1 MEIGIGLPNPVPNT
15 PGTLLVDWARRA
27 EQRGFAGLAT
37 IDRLMYPSFDS
48 LAALAAAAG
57 ATTRI
62 GLLTNVLLAPLYPA
76 PLLAKTA
83 ASVDQLSGGR
93 LTLGL
98 APGGRADDYTAV
110 GRDFQRRG
118 RDFDA
123 QLQVLH
129 RAWRGELIGDSTNPL
144 CPTPVRE
151 QRVPILIGG
160 TTAPAVRRAINWGA
174 GFTIGGAGPEQAA
187 PLVERFRTAW
197 RESAR
202 EGAPRIAAL
211 AYFSLGSD
219 AEDDSRHY
227 LRDYYAF
234 LGDYAN
240 VIADGAL
247 RSESTIRDAI
257 RAFSDIGIT
266 ELYLDPTKASLD
278 QIDRLADV
286 VL

>member
-1 MEIGIGLPNPVPNT
+1 VEIGIGLPSPVPGT
-15 PGTLLVDWARRA
+15 QGTLLVDWARRA

-37 IDRLMYPSFDS
+37 IDRLVYPSFDS
-48 LAALAAAAG
+48 LATLAAAAG
-57 ATTRI
+57 ATTHI

-98 APGGRADDYTAV
+98 APGGRADDYAAV
-110 GRDFQRRG
+110 GRDFHTRG
-118 RDFDA
+118 LDFDA

-129 RAWRGELIGDSTNPL
+129 RAWRGELIDDTTNPL
-144 CPTPVRE
+144 CPTPVHE

-160 TTAPAVRRAINWGA
+160 TSDGAVRRTIDWGA
-174 GFTIGGAGPEQAA
+174 GFTIGGAAPEQAA
-187 PLVERFRTAW
+187 PLVERVRGAW

-202 EGAPRIAAL
+202 EDAPRIAAL
-211 AYFSLGSD
+211 AYFSVGSD
-219 AEDDSRHY
+219 AEEDSRRY
-227 LRDYYAF
+227 LRDYYNF

-240 VIADGAL
+240 MIADGAL
-247 RSESTIRDAI
+247 RSESAIRDAM
-257 RAFSDIGIT
+257 RAFSDIGVT
-266 ELYLDPTKASLD
+266 ELYFDPTKASLD